1 MPLSDFAAIPQGG
14 LSNSSRHVRIVSAL
28 AVMVAAAAD
37 VFMFRGDVKERVLR
51 GSDGA
56 VTRCGM
62 TVGDPALLNRSSPQ
76 NPGGGGVARS

>member
-1 MPLSDFAAIPQGG
+1 
-14 LSNSSRHVRIVSAL
+14 
-28 AVMVAAAAD
+28 MVAAAAD

-76 NPGGGGVARS
+76 N